1 MNVKKKDPQD
11 NSLLVTPAA
20 FYSNE
25 RDKTK
30 LNWFLFE
37 YAAEFN
43 SHIKRHLRKKL
54 RRKKID
60 DKKIADLCIHYALQ
74 MKEEILDKLSGRVE
88 NVSLS

>member
-1 MNVKKKDPQD
+1 VVTKNPLSRDAGGDLAYRSTMKEITINVKKKDPQD

-30 LNWFLFE
+30 LNWFPFE

-43 SHIKRHLRKKL
+43 SHIKRH
-54 RRKKID
+54 
-60 DKKIADLCIHYALQ
+60 
-74 MKEEILDKLSGRVE
+74 
-88 NVSLS
+88 